1 MRTLA
6 VLASGQGTNFEA
18 LALASQRG
26 QLGGHIA
33 VLVTDRPDAPALERA
48 RRFGIEA
55 LTLPVGSFRT
65 RIADEPLWVDALK
78 QRGVEVVLLAGF
90 MRRLH
95 DTFLGAFPDRVL
107 NVHPSLL
114 PAFPGLDAIGQAI
127 AHGARVT
134 GVTVHLVDDALD
146 QGPILAQ
153 APVPVE
159 DDDTPATL
167 AERIHEL
174 EHELYPDTVRRFL
187 SEPWRREGRRITFHV
202 PTAGGTRG

>member
-18 LALASQRG
+18 LALASRRG

-33 VLVTDRPDAPALERA
+33 VLVTDRPDAPALDRA

-55 LTLPVGSFRT
+55 LTLPVGDFRT
-65 RIADEPLWVDALK
+65 RIADEPVWVDALK
-78 QRGVEVVLLAGF
+78 QRGVEVVVLAGF

-95 DTFLGAFPDRVL
+95 ATFLGAFPDRVL

-174 EHELYPDTVRRFL
+174 EHELYPETVSRFL
-187 SEPWRREGRRITFHV
+187 TEPWRREGRRITFHV
-202 PTAGGTRG
+202 PTEGGTRG

>member
-26 QLGGHIA
+26 QLGGHLA
-33 VLVTDRPDAPALERA
+33 VLVTDRPDAPALDRA

-55 LTLPVGSFRT
+55 LTLPVGDFRT
-65 RIADEPLWVDALK
+65 RIADEQVWVDALK

-95 DTFLGAFPDRVL
+95 APFLSAFPDRVL

-174 EHELYPDTVRRFL
+174 EHELYPETVRRFL
-187 SEPWRREGRRITFHV
+187 TEPWRREGRRITFHI

>member
-26 QLGGHIA
+26 QLGGHLA
-33 VLVTDRPDAPALERA
+33 VLVTDRPDAPALDRA

-55 LTLPVGSFRT
+55 LTLPVGDFRT
-65 RIADEPLWVDALK
+65 RIADEQVWVDALK

-95 DTFLGAFPDRVL
+95 APFLSAFPDRVL

-174 EHELYPDTVRRFL
+174 EHELYPETVRRFL
-187 SEPWRREGRRITFHV
+187 TEPWRREGRRITFHV